1 MKKTTIKNFFKGGV
15 IAMSVLSAASLN
27 AQFEGDWKFTPK
39 AGAMGVGPSL
49 GDISW
54 WSNSDAEVTGIR
66 ACQFDDVYHFES
78 DGTFQNRLG
87 TQTYVEGWQGGNG
100 CGSPAA
106 PHDGSKNGKWI
117 YNSSNKTIM
126 IIGKGS
132 FLGIPKVYTGGELT
146 APAGAKDTIT
156 YTVTSLTSTTVVL
169 DVPIANGAYWRF
181 ELTKETPAI
190 DPTGNW
196 NLAPKA
202 GCIKVG
208 PSKGDYSWWG
218 LPAGDL
224 ATRACQ
230 MDDRFVF
237 NADGTF
243 QNILGTETWREGWQG
258 ADGCGAPVAPH
269 DGSASAKWSVNKD
282 NSSIMIVGKG
292 AYIGIPKAYNGGE
305 LSAPSGAKD
314 TIIYPAIINKDTMIV
329 EIAIANGAHWYFELV
344 RSAAPVSSVAKFTN
358 GVKVYPNPTATSINI
373 ELENN
378 TAVQRVEVLNTV
390 GMRVMEVSEFNKEI
404 NVSALSAGT
413 YFLNVTTANGVS
425 TSKFIKQ

>member
-1 MKKTTIKNFFKGGV
+1 MKKTTMKSFLKNGV
-15 IAMSVLSAASLN
+15 IAMGILSVSSLS
-27 AQFEGDWKFTPK
+27 AQFEGDWKLTPK
-39 AGAMGVGPSL
+39 AGAMGVGPAK

-54 WSNSDAEVTGIR
+54 WSNPEAEVAGIR

-100 CGSPAA
+100 CGTPVA
-106 PHDGSKNGKWI
+106 PHDGSQNGKWI
-117 YNSSNKTIM
+117 YNSTNNTLT

-132 FLGIPKVYTGGELT
+132 YMGIPKVYTGGELSSPT
-146 APAGAKDTIT
+146 GAKDTIV
-156 YTVTSLTSTTVVL
+156 YEVTTMSGNSVVL
-169 DVPIANGAYWRF
+169 DVPIGNGAYWRF

-196 NLAPKA
+196 TLAPKA

-208 PSKGDYSWWG
+208 PAKGDYSWWG

-224 ATRACQ
+224 TTRACQ

-243 QNILGTETWREGWQG
+243 QNIMDGETWREGWQG

-269 DGSASAKWSVNKD
+269 DGSAAAKWSVNNA
-282 NSSIMIVGKG
+282 NSTIMIVGKG
-292 AYIGIPKAYNGGE
+292 AYIGIPKAFNGGE
-305 LSAPSGAKD
+305 LSAPTGAKD

-329 EIAIANGAHWYFELV
+329 EIGIGNGAHWYFELV
-344 RSAAPVSSVAKFTN
+344 RSAAPVSSVAKINN
-358 GVKVYPNPTATSINI
+358 GVKVYPNPTATTLNV

-378 TAVQRVEVLNTV
+378 AAIQSVEIVNTL
-390 GMRVMEVSEFNKEI
+390 GMRVMNVTNNKEI
-404 NVSALSAGT
+404 NVSTLSAGT

>member
-1 MKKTTIKNFFKGGV
+1 MKKTTMKSFLKSGA
-15 IAMSVLSAASLN
+15 IAMGILSVSSLSA
-27 AQFEGDWKFTPK
+27 QFAGDWKLTPK
-39 AGAMGVGPSL
+39 AGAMGVGPSK

-54 WSNSDAEVTGIR
+54 WSNPEAEVAGIR
-66 ACQFDDVYHFES
+66 ACQFDDIYHFES

-100 CGSPAA
+100 CGTPVA
-106 PHDGSKNGKWI
+106 PHDGSQNGKWI
-117 YNSSNKTIM
+117 YNSTNNTLT

-132 FLGIPKVYTGGELT
+132 YMGIPKVYTGGELSSPT
-146 APAGAKDTIT
+146 GAKDTIV
-156 YTVTSLTSTTVVL
+156 YEVTTMSGNSVVL
-169 DVPIANGAYWRF
+169 DVPIGNGAYWRF
-181 ELTKETPAI
+181 ELTKEIPAI

-202 GCIKVG
+202 GCMKVG
-208 PSKGDYSWWG
+208 PAKGDYSWWG

-224 ATRACQ
+224 TTRACQ

-243 QNILGTETWREGWQG
+243 QNIMDGETWREGWQG

-269 DGSASAKWSVNKD
+269 DGSAAAKWSVNKD
-282 NSSIMIVGKG
+282 NSTIMIVGKG
-292 AYIGIPKAYNGGE
+292 AFIGIPKVFNGGE
-305 LSAPSGAKD
+305 LSAPTAAKD

-344 RSAAPVSSVAKFTN
+344 RSAAPVSSVAKINN
-358 GVKVYPNPTATSINI
+358 GVKVYPNPTATTLNV

-378 TAVQRVEVLNTV
+378 AAIQSVEIMNTL
-390 GMRVMEVSEFNKEI
+390 GMRVMKVSNGKEI
-404 NVSALSAGT
+404 NVSTLSAGT